1 MHGAEV
7 QTSLCLI
14 STFPQRK
21 APCLLKGGSAMAAYI
36 VAQLDVKNTDW
47 QKEYGPKA
55 GALVQKHG
63 GKVIAG
69 AGYTIERL
77 EGKKPLPSVI
87 FILEFPS
94 AAQAK
99 AWYNDPA
106 YAQLIDL
113 RQTGADAEIIVLTE
127 SPSTLWYQPLNAIG

>member
-1 MHGAEV
+1 
-7 QTSLCLI
+7 
-14 STFPQRK
+14 
-21 APCLLKGGSAMAAYI
+21 MAAYI
-36 VAQLDVKNTDW
+36 VAQLDVKNRDW

-94 AAQAK
+94 AEQAK

-106 YAQLIDL
+106 YAELIDL
-113 RQTGADAEIIVLTE
+113 RQGGADADILLVTE
-127 SPSTLWYQPLNAIG
+127 SLSAPI

>member
-1 MHGAEV
+1 
-7 QTSLCLI
+7 
-14 STFPQRK
+14 
-21 APCLLKGGSAMAAYI
+21 MAAYI
-36 VAQLDVKNTDW
+36 VAQLDVKNTNW
-47 QKEYGPKA
+47 QQEYGPKA

-63 GKVIAG
+63 GKVLVG
-69 AGYTIERL
+69 AGSTLECL

-94 AAQAK
+94 AAQSK

-113 RQTGADAEIIVLTE
+113 RQTGSDAEIIVLTE
-127 SPSTLWYQPLNAIG
+127 SPRTL

>member
-1 MHGAEV
+1 
-7 QTSLCLI
+7 
-14 STFPQRK
+14 
-21 APCLLKGGSAMAAYI
+21 MAAYI
-36 VAQLDVKNTDW
+36 VAQLDVKNRDW

-94 AAQAK
+94 AEQAK

-113 RQTGADAEIIVLTE
+113 RQTGADAEMIVLTE
-127 SPSTLWYQPLNAIG
+127 SPRTL

>member
-1 MHGAEV
+1 
-7 QTSLCLI
+7 
-14 STFPQRK
+14 
-21 APCLLKGGSAMAAYI
+21 MAAYI

-47 QKEYGPKA
+47 QKAYGPKA

-77 EGKKPLPSVI
+77 EGKKPLPSVL

-94 AAQAK
+94 VEQAK

-106 YAQLIDL
+106 YAHLIDL
-113 RQTGADAEIIVLTE
+113 RQTGADAEIIVLTDA
-127 SPSTLWYQPLNAIG
+127 PRTL